1 MFDGGNNCETCGVRD
16 PIYSKNHTVTHLK
29 DSIIIQLKRFTL
41 DSKIHTPVNVD
52 EILAV
57 GLFNGYVLTSAILHK
72 GQTKNCGHYTGI
84 IRGTDNNTWV
94 MTDDSRAQVIQEDVA
109 KELLRREG
117 YILFYS
123 NPENLPEPL
132 KGVQRNRA
140 TMKEPTSGPKRRVP
154 KQMKSSST
162 REQVSSFKTDD
173 GATPVKLPEMPYTS
187 QVTNFQ
193 LHSPSEEELAAR
205 IPPNEV
211 YTHQPIIDPNEELV
225 VKQRNIFG
233 HNNFRSVEQLEATRA
248 LIVGHRDVLVVMPT
262 GKNHFSMF
270 IFDLC
275 CSREWKV
282 THLPIGCTCE
292 KPAVLGCWTPAEF
305 GQEPSG
311 EFAEIWHRI

>member
-84 IRGTDNNTWV
+84 ILDVNTNTWV

-109 KELLRREG
+109 KELLRKEG

-123 NPENLPEPL
+123 KPESLPEPL
-132 KGVQRNRA
+132 KGVQKNRP

-154 KQMKSSST
+154 EQMKTSSMPDP
-162 REQVSSFKTDD
+162 VSSFKTDD
-173 GATPVKLPEMPYTS
+173 GQTAVKLPEMKHTS
-187 QVTNFQ
+187 KVKNFEV
-193 LHSPSEEELAAR
+193 HSPSEEELAAR
-205 IPPNEV
+205 ILPNQV
-211 YTHQPIIDPNEELV
+211 DTQQPIIDPNEELATML
-225 VKQRNIFG
+225 RNIFG
-233 HNNFRSVEQLEATRA
+233 HDNFRSIEQLEATRA
-248 LIVGHRDVLVVMPT
+248 LIAGHKDVLVVMST
-262 GKNHFSMF
+262 GSIYISLF

-275 CSREWKV
+275 C
-282 THLPIGCTCE
+282 
-292 KPAVLGCWTPAEF
+292 
-305 GQEPSG
+305 
-311 EFAEIWHRI
+311 